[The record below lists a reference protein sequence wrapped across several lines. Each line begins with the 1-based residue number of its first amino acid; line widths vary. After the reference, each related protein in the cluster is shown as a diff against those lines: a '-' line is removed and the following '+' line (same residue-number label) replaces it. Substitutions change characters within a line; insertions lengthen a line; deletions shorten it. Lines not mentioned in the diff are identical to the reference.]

1 MKTSLKTSKIGK
13 TDLEVTQI
21 GMGGAPLGRS
31 NISTSFETLET
42 AFKKGIT
49 YFDTAPH
56 YGAGESEKFYGNFLS
71 TIDRSS
77 FTLSSKVGRLILS
90 KEEASKY
97 EYNGPLTPTIKNN
110 IKASK
115 YPNNVVFN
123 FSKDGILRSIEE
135 SLERLKLDY
144 IDILLIHDPDDYYEQ
159 ALNETYPVLA
169 DLKSQ
174 GIIKAIGAGMNEWEM
189 LAKFANEADFDCFL
203 VAGRYTLL
211 DHSALHTL
219 MPICAEKDISLIMG
233 GPYNS
238 GILASDLTSE
248 TTYFYEQS
256 PKEIVDRAKSIK
268 MICDQ
273 FNVPMKAAALQFG
286 LNHPVVATTVPGPT
300 SPEEVAENIEMA
312 NFEIPSNLWEAL
324 KTEKLI
330 DENCP

>member
-1 MKTSLKTSKIGK
+1 MKSFLQKSKIGK
-13 TDLEVTQI
+13 TNLEVTQI

-31 NISTSFETLET
+31 TVSISYETLET

-56 YGAGESEKFYGNFLS
+56 YGAGQSEKFYGNFLS
-71 TIDRSS
+71 TIDRDS
-77 FTLSSKVGRLILS
+77 FILSSKVGRLILS
-90 KEEASKY
+90 EEEASNYKY
-97 EYNGPLTPTIKNN
+97 TGPLTPTIKNN

-123 FSKDGILRSIEE
+123 FSRDGILRSIEE
-135 SLERLKLDY
+135 SLQRLNLDY

-159 ALNETYPVLA
+159 ALNESYPVLA

-189 LAKFANEADFDCFL
+189 LAKFAVEADFDCFL

-211 DHSALHTL
+211 DHSAINTL
-219 MPICAEKDISLIMG
+219 MPICEKKNISLIMG

-248 TTYFYEQS
+248 TTYFYEKS
-256 PKEIVDRAKSIK
+256 PKNVVEKAKKIK
-268 MICDQ
+268 AICDQ

-286 LNHPVVATTVPGPT
+286 INHPVVATTVPGPT
-300 SPEEVAENIEMA
+300 APEEVSENIEMA
-312 NFEIPSNLWEAL
+312 NFEIPSNLWKAL
-324 KTEKLI
+324 KRDKLI